1 MQSSEQL
8 TSAVFCCVSLL

>member
-8 TSAVFCCVSLL
+8 TSAVVCCVSLL